1 MLSTRCHLKYK
12 STSHRMEMDSR
23 ICTCGRKLIE
33 ESVCGVWES
42 SAVFFPS
49 FFLTLLRGK
58 IIVKI
63 IVQFP
68 KVWFSLSCS
77 GKCSFSL
84 TFFLPPDPSHFVP
97 H

>member
-1 MLSTRCHLKYK
+1 
-12 STSHRMEMDSR
+12 MDSR

-33 ESVCGVWES
+33 ESLCGVWES

-77 GKCSFSL
+77 GKRSSSL
-84 TFFLPPDPSHFVP
+84 TFFLPPDPAHFVP